1 MEGARRGKI
10 RLARLRYALAA
21 SAALTVVLGPGMA
34 LAEPKAAV
42 EGVQND
48 DLRELIVNAIGESKK
63 PPQTIFEARRR
74 AREAGEDAIAVLRSE
89 GYYDYVV
96 EPDVRTSDA
105 DTANGPPEPVVHVD
119 PGPRSILTD
128 PAVEWVGPPPADPAR
143 QAGEAAVDLE
153 LGQAGRAADVIAAE
167 GRIVAAVQKRGYADA
182 KADTRQVVV
191 DHATHSM
198 QPTFRIA
205 AGQLV
210 RLNGIDVETTG
221 RTNPAW
227 VRRLAPWKSGDPYDP
242 DDVAELER
250 RLLDTGVYDSVT
262 VALEPAAK
270 TTPEGLRPVL
280 VSLADRPPH
289 TIELGFGYST
299 SEGAGADARWTRYNR
314 LRRADTTSVTLRLAN
329 REQRLEGQVAL
340 PHWCKPQ
347 RTLTLTAAAFN
358 QSTDAYDTSG
368 VTASV
373 DLTRRRGKT
382 SYVTVGAALDYGST
396 SEKETVNNV
405 TVEGRRKNDLTATL
419 LGAFALDKSDD
430 PLDPR
435 HGWRVEARTE
445 PTLVAGDDSL
455 AYLRTQAQGSAYF
468 PFGRE
473 AQTVL
478 ATRVRVGAILGG
490 DIPGVPAARRFYAGG
505 GGSVRGY
512 AYQAIGPRLPD
523 NTPQGGLSLLET
535 SLEVRHDLNERWGV
549 AAFVDAGAIGTNATP
564 TGKDF
569 SAGVG
574 IGVRYNLGFGPI
586 RADVAVPLDKREG
599 DPAFQIY
606 LSIGQSF

>member
-1 MEGARRGKI
+1 M
-10 RLARLRYALAA
+10 ARLRYALAA
-21 SAALTVVLGPGMA
+21 SAALTVMLGPVLA
-34 LAEPKAAV
+34 LAAEPKAAI
-42 EGVQND
+42 EGVQDD
-48 DLRELIVNAIGESKK
+48 DLRKLIVTAVGESKK
-63 PPQTIFEARRR
+63 PAQTIFEARRR

-96 EPDVRTSDA
+96 EPDVRGGESDTDATS
-105 DTANGPPEPVVHVD
+105 PQPVVRID
-119 PGPRSILTD
+119 PGQRSVLFD
-128 PAVEWVGPPPADPAR
+128 PAVQWVGNPPDETAR
-143 QAGEAAVDLE
+143 RAGEAAVDLE
-153 LGQAGRAADVIAAE
+153 LGQPGRAADVIAAE
-167 GRIVAAVQKRGYADA
+167 GRVVAAVQKRGYADA
-182 KADTRQVVV
+182 KADTRQVIV
-191 DHATHSM
+191 DHATHTV

-205 AGQLV
+205 TGTLV

-227 VRRLAPWKSGDPYDP
+227 VRRLAPWKPGDPYDP
-242 DDVAELER
+242 EDVAELER

-262 VALEPAAK
+262 VALEPQAK
-270 TTPEGLRPVL
+270 TTSEGLRPVL

-299 SEGAGADARWTRYNR
+299 SEGAGMDARWTRYNR

-329 REQRLEGQVAL
+329 LEQRLEGQVTL
-340 PHWCKPQ
+340 PHWRKPQ
-347 RTLTLTAAAFN
+347 RTLTLTSAVFN
-358 QSTDAYDTSG
+358 QSTDAYDTTG
-368 VTASV
+368 VSASV
-373 DLTRRRGKT
+373 DVTRRQGKT
-382 SYVTVGAALDYGST
+382 SYVTIGAALDYART
-396 SEKETVNNV
+396 SEKVRVNNV
-405 TVEGRRKNDLTATL
+405 TVEGQRKDTLTGTL
-419 LGAFALDKSDD
+419 LAAFALDKSDD

-445 PTLVAGDDSL
+445 PTLVTGGDSL

-468 PFGRE
+468 PFGRQ

-478 ATRVRVGAILGG
+478 ATRVRVGTILGG

-512 AYQAIGPRLPD
+512 AYQAVGPRLPD

-535 SLEVRHDLNERWGV
+535 SVEIRHDLTERWGV
-549 AAFVDAGAIGTNATP
+549 AAFVDGGAVGTDATP

-574 IGVRYNLGFGPI
+574 LGVRYNLGFGPI
-586 RADVAVPLDKREG
+586 RADIAVPLDKREG
-599 DPAFQIY
+599 DPNFQIY

>member
-1 MEGARRGKI
+1 M

-21 SAALTVVLGPGMA
+21 SAALIVVLGPACA
-34 LAEPKAAV
+34 LAAPKAAV
-42 EGVQND
+42 EGVQDD
-48 DLRELIVNAIGESKK
+48 DLRRLIVTAIGETKM
-63 PPQTIFEARRR
+63 PAQTIFEARRR

-96 EPDVRTSDA
+96 EADVRGGDSDTS
-105 DTANGPPEPVVHVD
+105 TTPPLPVVHID
-119 PGPRSILTD
+119 PGPRSVLFE
-128 PAVEWVGPPPADPAR
+128 PAVQWVDAPPDDAAR

-153 LGQAGRAADVIAAE
+153 LGQPGRAADVIAAE
-167 GRIVAAVQKRGYADA
+167 GRVVAAVQKRGYADA
-182 KADTRQVVV
+182 KADTRQVIV
-191 DHATHSM
+191 DHATHTV

-205 AGQLV
+205 SGELV

-227 VRRLAPWKSGDPYDP
+227 VRRLAPWKPGEPYDP

-270 TTPEGLRPVL
+270 ATAQGTRPVL

-299 SEGAGADARWTRYNR
+299 SEGAGMDARWTRYNR
-314 LRRADTTSVTLRLAN
+314 LHRADTTSVTLKLAN
-329 REQRLEGQVAL
+329 LEQRLEGKVSL
-340 PHWCKPQ
+340 PHWRKPQ
-347 RTLTLTAAAFN
+347 RTLTLTSAVFN
-358 QSTDAYDTSG
+358 QSTDAYDATG
-368 VTASV
+368 VSASV
-373 DLTRRRGKT
+373 DVTRRQGKT
-382 SYVTVGAALDYGST
+382 SYVTIGAALDYART
-396 SEKETVNNV
+396 SEKERVNNV
-405 TVEGRRKNDLTATL
+405 TVVGQRKDTLTGTL
-419 LGAFALDKSDD
+419 LAAFALDRSDD

-435 HGWRVEARTE
+435 HGWRLEARTE
-445 PTLVAGDDSL
+445 PTLVTGADSL
-455 AYLRTQAQGSAYF
+455 GYLRTQAQGSAYF
-468 PFGRE
+468 PFGRQ

-478 ATRVRVGAILGG
+478 ATRVRVGTILGG

-512 AYQAIGPRLPD
+512 AYQAVGPRLPD

-535 SLEVRHDLNERWGV
+535 SLEVRHDLTQRWGV
-549 AAFVDAGAIGTNATP
+549 AAFVDAGAVGTDPTP

-569 SAGVG
+569 SVGAGL
-574 IGVRYNLGFGPI
+574 GVRYNLGFGPI
-586 RADVAVPLDKREG
+586 RADIAIPLDKREG
-599 DPAFQIY
+599 DPSFQIY

>member
-1 MEGARRGKI
+1 
-10 RLARLRYALAA
+10 LARLRYALAA
-21 SAALTVVLGPGMA
+21 SAALTVVLGPAWA

-42 EGVQND
+42 EGVQD
-48 DLRELIVNAIGESKK
+48 ESLRKQIVTAIGESKK

-96 EPDVRTSDA
+96 EPDVRGGESDT
-105 DTANGPPEPVVHVD
+105 DTAPPQPVVHVD
-119 PGPRSILTD
+119 PGPRSVLFE
-128 PAVEWVGPPPADPAR
+128 PAVQWIDAPPDDAAR

-153 LGQAGRAADVIAAE
+153 LGQPGRAADVIAAE
-167 GRIVAAVQKRGYADA
+167 GRVVAAVQKRGYADA
-182 KADTRQVVV
+182 KADTRQVIV
-191 DHATHSM
+191 DHATHTV
-198 QPTFRIA
+198 QPTYKIV
-205 AGQLV
+205 AGELV
-210 RLNGIDVETTG
+210 RLNGLDVETTG

-227 VRRLAPWKSGDPYDP
+227 VRRLAPWKPGDAYDP

-270 TTPEGLRPVL
+270 TTAAGLRPVL

-299 SEGAGADARWTRYNR
+299 SEGAGMDARWTRYNR
-314 LRRADTTSVTLRLAN
+314 LHRADTTSVTLKLAN
-329 REQRLEGQVAL
+329 LEQRLEGQVSL
-340 PHWCKPQ
+340 PHWRKPQ
-347 RTLTLTAAAFN
+347 RTLTLTSAVFN
-358 QSTDAYDTSG
+358 LSTDAYDSTG
-368 VTASV
+368 VSASV
-373 DLTRRRGKT
+373 DLTRRQGKT
-382 SYVTVGAALDYGST
+382 SYVTVGAALDYAST
-396 SEKETVNNV
+396 SEKVRVNNL
-405 TVEGRRKNDLTATL
+405 TVRGQRKNDITGTL
-419 LGAFALDKSDD
+419 LGAFALDRSDD

-435 HGWRVEARTE
+435 HGWRLEARTE

-455 AYLRTQAQGSAYF
+455 AYLRTQAQGSLYF
-468 PFGRE
+468 PFGKE
-473 AQTVL
+473 ARTVL
-478 ATRVRVGAILGG
+478 ATRLRVGTILGG
-490 DIPGVPAARRFYAGG
+490 NIPGVPAAKRFYAGG

-523 NTPQGGLSLLET
+523 NTPQGGLSLFE
-535 SLEVRHDLNERWGV
+535 SSVEIRHDLTPRWGV
-549 AAFVDAGAIGTNATP
+549 AAFVDGGAVGTDQTP

-574 IGVRYNLGFGPI
+574 FGVRYNLGFGPI
-586 RADVAVPLDKREG
+586 RADIAVPLDKREG
-599 DPAFQIY
+599 DPNFQIY